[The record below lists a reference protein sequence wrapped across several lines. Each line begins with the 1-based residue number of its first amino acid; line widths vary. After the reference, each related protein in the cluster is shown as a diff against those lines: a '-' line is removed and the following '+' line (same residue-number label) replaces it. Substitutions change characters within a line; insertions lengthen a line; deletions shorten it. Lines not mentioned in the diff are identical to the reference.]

1 MKLRNSPSAKIAIVD
16 DSDLTRRTIVEIL
29 EKEGL
34 EIVGDANSAERAL
47 QIAATTPVNI
57 FLIDVVMPDVGGL
70 ELLKHIINNYQGIYV
85 IMMSSLNSEDINL
98 EAISNGALDV
108 LQKPFDKET
117 LIKSVTKI
125 AQRIE
130 KENSR

>member
-1 MKLRNSPSAKIAIVD
+1 MKLRNSPFAKIAVVD
-16 DSDLTRRTIVEIL
+16 DSDLTRKTIIEIL

-47 QIAATTPVNI
+47 QLAATTPVNI

-85 IMMSSLNSEDINL
+85 IMMSSLNSEEINL

-117 LIKSVTKI
+117 LLKAVLKI

>member
-1 MKLRNSPSAKIAIVD
+1 MKLRNSPFAKIAIVD
-16 DSDLTRRTIVEIL
+16 DSDLTRKTIIEIL

-47 QIAATTPVNI
+47 QLAATTPVNI

-117 LIKSVTKI
+117 LLKAVLKI